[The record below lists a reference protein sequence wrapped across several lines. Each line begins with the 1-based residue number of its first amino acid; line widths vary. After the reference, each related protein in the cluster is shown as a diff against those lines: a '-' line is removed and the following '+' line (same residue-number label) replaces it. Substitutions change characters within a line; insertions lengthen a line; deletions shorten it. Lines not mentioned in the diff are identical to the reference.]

1 MIKLFGKIRYH
12 WQPELSWSIIYWSIA
27 FVPIFIGLSLLYER
41 TEIPSRVFIL
51 FAIFAVLVG
60 IGLHRYFIIEN
71 NGVLRIVSLKLFG
84 PRKLMI
90 SSISKVEVTKSTVS
104 LYVGEKVISFTC
116 VNGLKILS

>member
-27 FVPIFIGLSLLYER
+27 FAPIFVGLSLLYER

-71 NGVLRIVSLKLFG
+71 NGILRIVSF
-84 PRKLMI
+84 
-90 SSISKVEVTKSTVS
+90 
-104 LYVGEKVISFTC
+104 
-116 VNGLKILS
+116 